1 MLSRLL
7 YKASVL
13 IISRLGL
20 YTLRYVMYVGVLVK
34 VASLLKFRGRL
45 LCLDLGCGDGTI
57 TRYLSRIC
65 DIVVGLDIKPHT
77 SWYQR
82 GSPNMLYVVADARRP
97 PLRPGSTDLI
107 TIISL
112 LEHVPQWGDVIRESG
127 AILKHKGLLVIQ
139 LPNLWFLIEPHTK
152 FPLLAYLPGIVK
164 KVIAQGTGYSDL
176 QFDCKVDNV
185 VEMLKHSNFRILG
198 VYSYYHGLNP
208 RILRKLI
215 PPPAYFIVAVKA
227 SKYAH

>member
-20 YTLRYVMYVGVLVK
+20 YTLRYVMYVSVLVK

-65 DIVVGLDIKPHT
+65 DIVVGLDIKPYT

-82 GSPNMLYVVADARRP
+82 SSPNMLYVVADARRP

-112 LEHVPQWGDVIRESG
+112 LEHVP
-127 AILKHKGLLVIQ
+127 
-139 LPNLWFLIEPHTK
+139 
-152 FPLLAYLPGIVK
+152 
-164 KVIAQGTGYSDL
+164 
-176 QFDCKVDNV
+176 
-185 VEMLKHSNFRILG
+185 
-198 VYSYYHGLNP
+198 
-208 RILRKLI
+208 
-215 PPPAYFIVAVKA
+215 
-227 SKYAH
+227 